1 MIRQNGRK
9 VVPNA
14 LQVVDGQYRMNLN
27 ALEAD
32 FRQGSIQL
40 MLLCNPHN
48 PGGRVWSYAELR
60 ELAALCAQY
69 HVTVVSDEIHCDLVF
84 VPHRHTPFATAAQG
98 LNCAYLTLVAA
109 TKTFNIPGVQSSFI
123 IVEDAAMRNQL
134 FQRMRALSLHM
145 HNFFAH
151 AATIAAY
158 NEGDDWLDQ
167 LLPYVKANIDYAID
181 CLQEHAPMLQPMVPE
196 GTYLLWIDA
205 RALGLSSAEMKR
217 FMYSDALVAFNEGST
232 FGPEG
237 EGYVRINCACP
248 RSILQQALER
258 FAQAIQRK
266 MDTQ

>member
-1 MIRQNGRK
+1 
-9 VVPNA
+9 
-14 LQVVDGQYRMNLN
+14 
-27 ALEAD
+27 
-32 FRQGSIQL
+32 
-40 MLLCNPHN
+40 
-48 PGGRVWSYAELR
+48 
-60 ELAALCAQY
+60 
-69 HVTVVSDEIHCDLVF
+69 
-84 VPHRHTPFATAAQG
+84 
-98 LNCAYLTLVAA
+98 
-109 TKTFNIPGVQSSFI
+109 
-123 IVEDAAMRNQL
+123 MRNQL
-134 FQRMRALSLHM
+134 SQRMRALSLHM

-151 AATIAAY
+151 SATIAAY
-158 NEGDDWLDQ
+158 NKGDDWLDQ

-181 CLQEHAPMLQPMVPE
+181 FLHQHAPMLQPMVPE
-196 GTYLLWIDA
+196 GTYLLWIDS